1 MTETPNIFDQ
11 EPGKEFSGVYEFL
24 TPKGPVIMKVEK
36 AVILLGEETLGENTV
51 EPMNV
56 DSLVQAYKDLG
67 AFMDSVKN
75 KSHNKNW
82 QRNRR
87 IDMELYGEYS
97 MLALFPENV
106 KKSTT
111 LVIGATNF
119 LKRHGIKN
127 LKDLSS
133 SSVSQLKYEKG
144 FGDRYFEFT
153 SLLKKIAQLKFP
165 NSI

>member
-1 MTETPNIFDQ
+1 MTETPSIFDQ

-24 TPKGPVIMKVEK
+24 TPKGPVIIKVEK
-36 AVILLGEETLGENTV
+36 AVILLGEEALGENTV
-51 EPMNV
+51 ASMDA

-67 AFMDSVKN
+67 AFMDTVKN
-75 KSHNKNW
+75 KSDNKNW
-82 QRNRR
+82 RMNRR
-87 IDMELYGEYS
+87 TDIELHGEYS
-97 MLALFPENV
+97 MLALFPEDVN
-106 KKSTT
+106 KSMS

-133 SSVSQLKYEKG
+133 SSMAQLKYEKG

-153 SLLKKIAQLKFP
+153 SLLKKIAQLKFA